1 MKVGG
6 AQAKGKDL
14 VARIGDG
21 GDLLKC
27 SFCGKSQKQV
37 KKLIAGP
44 GVYICDECIDLCNEI
59 IEEELAESSEVRWED
74 LPKPREIY
82 EFLESYVVG
91 QAPAKKALSVAVYN
105 HYKRVQAGESGRP
118 GHDDAIE
125 LAKSNILLLGPTG
138 SGKTLLAQTLARML
152 NVPFAIADATAL
164 TEAGYVGEDVENIL
178 LKLIQAADYDV
189 KKAET
194 GIIYIDEIDKVAR
207 KSENPSITRDVS
219 GEGVQQA
226 LLKILE
232 GTTAS
237 VPPQGG
243 RKHPHQEFIQID
255 TTNVLFIV
263 GGAFAGLEKIIEARA
278 GAKGIGFGATIRSKR
293 ELNMADQFSE
303 IMPEDLVKFG
313 MIPEFIG
320 RLPVITNVHNL
331 DREALL
337 QILVEPRNALVKQ
350 YQKLFELDGVEL
362 EFERG
367 ALEAIADQAIL
378 RQTGARGLRAI
389 MEEVLMSVMYE
400 VPSRQ
405 DVARVVITAEVVHS
419 NVNPTLVPRDPRIS
433 GQGEQKSA

>member
-1 MKVGG
+1 MARVGESS
-6 AQAKGKDL
+6 
-14 VARIGDG
+14 
-21 GDLLKC
+21 DLLKC

-59 IEEELAESSEVRWED
+59 IEEERGESVNLGWDE
-74 LPKPREIY
+74 LPKPREIFS
-82 EFLESYVVG
+82 FLDQYVIG
-91 QAPAKKALSVAVYN
+91 QDSAKKSLSVAVYN
-105 HYKRVQAGESGRP
+105 HYKRVQAEANNGGKDEGV
-118 GHDDAIE
+118 E

-138 SGKTLLAQTLARML
+138 SGKTLLAQSLAKML

-226 LLKILE
+226 LLKIIE

-263 GGAFAGLEKIIEARA
+263 AGAFAGLDDIIRARVGKKSLGFTADVETKEIDEAA
-278 GAKGIGFGATIRSKR
+278 IFG
-293 ELNMADQFSE
+293 NV
-303 IMPEDLVKFG
+303 MPEDMLKFG

-320 RLPVITNVHNL
+320 RLPVFASVESL
-331 DREALL
+331 DREALVKVL
-337 QILVEPRNALVKQ
+337 TEPRNALVRQ
-350 YQKLFELDGVEL
+350 YQKLFDLDGVEL
-362 EFERG
+362 EFTQD
-367 ALEAIADQAIL
+367 ALEAMADLAVL
-378 RQTGARGLRAI
+378 RGTGARGLRAI
-389 MEEVLMSVMYE
+389 MEEVLMSIMYD
-400 VPSRQ
+400 VPSRE
-405 DVARVVITAEVVHS
+405 DIARVVIDKEVVDTG
-419 NVNPTLVPRDPRIS
+419 VNPTLIPRDATPKRVPK
-433 GQGEQKSA
+433 EKSA

>member
-1 MKVGG
+1 VKETSR
-6 AQAKGKDL
+6 

-59 IEEELAESSEVRWED
+59 IEEELSEGGELGLEE
-74 LPKPREIY
+74 LPKPKEVY
-82 EFLESYVVG
+82 EFLNGYVIG
-91 QAPAKKALSVAVYN
+91 QDDAKRSLAVAVYN
-105 HYKRVQAGESGRP
+105 HYKRVQAGIAAPSRHTTDEP
-118 GHDDAIE
+118 VE
-125 LAKSNILLLGPTG
+125 LAKSNILMIGPTG
-138 SGKTLLAQTLARML
+138 CGKTYLAQTLARKL

-194 GIIYIDEIDKVAR
+194 GIIYIDEVDKVAR

-255 TTNVLFIV
+255 TTNILFIV
-263 GGAFAGLEKIIEARA
+263 GGAFAGLEHIIEQRVGRKTLGFFTS
-278 GAKGIGFGATIRSKR
+278 GAVKSTPEGKIPTLYAQVR
-293 ELNMADQFSE
+293 
-303 IMPEDLVKFG
+303 PEDLLKFG
-313 MIPEFIG
+313 LIPEFVG
-320 RLPVITNVHNL
+320 RLPVIATVDQL
-331 DREALL
+331 DEDDLKR
-337 QILVEPRNALVKQ
+337 ILEEPRNALTKQ
-350 YQKLFELDGVEL
+350 YQKLFELDGVDL
-362 EFERG
+362 EFTDG
-367 ALEAIADQAIL
+367 AIEAIAAQAMI
-378 RQTGARGLRAI
+378 RGTGARGLRAI
-389 MEEVLMSVMYE
+389 LEEVLLNVMYD

-405 DVARVVITAEVVHS
+405 DVGRVVVTGEVVS
-419 NVNPTLVPRDPRIS
+419 DNVNPTLVPREEPVKKR
-433 GQGEQKSA
+433 KSA